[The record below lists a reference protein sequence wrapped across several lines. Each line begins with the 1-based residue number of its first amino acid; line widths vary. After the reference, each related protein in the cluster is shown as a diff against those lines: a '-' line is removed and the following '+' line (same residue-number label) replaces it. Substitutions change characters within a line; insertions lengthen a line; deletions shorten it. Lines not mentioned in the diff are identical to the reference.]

1 MGYDVLV
8 VSISIVQWRLHLLT
22 CVLADSEE
30 TRKRFSA
37 LPRRIGKFTEG
48 RLIGDAPLQPAAK
61 SAATDV
67 QRRRWAHRRRIARY
81 PKSRQKRQDCVVS
94 EQIARSP

>member
-8 VSISIVQWRLHLLT
+8 VFISIVQWRLHLLT

-37 LPRRIGKFTEG
+37 LPRRIGQFTEG

-61 SAATDV
+61 SAAT
-67 QRRRWAHRRRIARY
+67 
-81 PKSRQKRQDCVVS
+81 
-94 EQIARSP
+94 